1 MLTSN
6 QKITPNLWFDV
17 QAEEAARYYVSIFKD
32 SEILTISRYGPGAPK
47 PEGSVLTVAFTLEGE
62 SFTALNGG
70 PQFTF
75 SEAISFIVHCST
87 QEEVDHYWE
96 RLSEGGPE
104 QAQMCGWLKDRYGVS
119 WQIVP
124 DALIEYITDPDP
136 AKAQRTMQAMLQME
150 KLDIAALKRA
160 HDGTD
165 AASAATERL
174 EGSG

>member
-6 QKITPNLWFDV
+6 QKITPNLWFDD

-32 SEILTISRYGPGAPK
+32 SEILAISRYGAGAPK
-47 PEGSVLTVAFTLEGE
+47 PDGSVLTVAFTLEGQ

-70 PQFTF
+70 PQFPFT
-75 SEAISFIVHCST
+75 EAVSFIVHCSS
-87 QEEVDHYWE
+87 QEEVDHYWD
-96 RLSEGGPE
+96 RLSEGGPA

-136 AKAQRTMQAMLQME
+136 AKAQRTMQAMLQMK

-160 HDGTD
+160 HNGTD
-165 AASAATERL
+165 TVSTATAGP
-174 EGSG
+174 EGGG

>member
-1 MLTSN
+1 MLTSD
-6 QKITPNLWFDV
+6 QRITPNLWFDD

-32 SEILTISRYGPGAPK
+32 SEIGNISRYGSGVPK
-47 PEGSVLTVAFTLEGE
+47 LEGSVLTVGFTLEGQ

-75 SEAISFIVHCST
+75 NEAVSFIVHCST

-96 RLSEGGPE
+96 RLSEGGDE

-124 DALIEYITDPDP
+124 DALIELVTDADP
-136 AKAQRTMQAMLQME
+136 VKAQRTMQAMLQMK
-150 KLDIAALKRA
+150 KLDIAALRQA

-165 AASAATERL
+165 AAYTAAAGA
-174 EGSG
+174 EGGR

>member
-1 MLTSN
+1 MLTSD
-6 QKITPNLWFDV
+6 QRITPNLWFDD

-32 SEILTISRYGPGAPK
+32 SEIGTITRYGSGGPM
-47 PEGSVLTVAFTLEGE
+47 PEGSVLTVGFTLEGQ

-75 SEAISFIVHCST
+75 NEAVSFIVHCST

-96 RLSEGGPE
+96 RLSEGGDE

-124 DALIEYITDPDP
+124 DALIELVTDADP
-136 AKAQRTMQAMLQME
+136 VKAQRTMQAMLQMK
-150 KLDIAALKRA
+150 KLDIAALRQA

-165 AASAATERL
+165 AASTAAAGA
-174 EGSG
+174 EGGR